1 MAREPYRDTSSTI
14 PASRAEAVVPSDTQ
28 GIEICR
34 ALYVGVGGNLSVQ
47 MADGGA
53 AVFQNVP
60 AGSFLPVQCS
70 RVNAASTTASS
81 ILALY

>member
-14 PASRAEAVVPSDTQ
+14 PASRAQAVVPSDSQ

-53 AVFQNVP
+53 AVFANVP
-60 AGSFLPVQCS
+60 AGSILPVQCS
-70 RVNAASTTASS
+70 RVNASTTASS